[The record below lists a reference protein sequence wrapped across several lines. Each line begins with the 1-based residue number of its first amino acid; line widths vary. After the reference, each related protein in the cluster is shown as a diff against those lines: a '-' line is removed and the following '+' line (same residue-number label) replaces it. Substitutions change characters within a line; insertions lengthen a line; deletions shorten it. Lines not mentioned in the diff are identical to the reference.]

1 MHTRKT
7 PPGCDFDA
15 LALVQSDTLI
25 PLELFTIQK
34 KTSTTMALSNAY
46 AAGQLG
52 NPV

>member
-7 PPGCDFDA
+7 TPGCDIDA
-15 LALVQSDTLI
+15 LALVQPDTVNPFEAFSI
-25 PLELFTIQK
+25 K
-34 KTSTTMALSNAY
+34 KTLATIFLSNAY